1 MNLKVIWK
9 LIKTEAL
16 LVYNDKSILLVLFVA
31 PFLYLFL
38 IGTTYL
44 HKDEEKVSVGVVD
57 MDRTTT
63 SRTFL
68 NKLNATQKIDLN
80 HTYNSLP
87 EAKNGLQSFDVQGYV
102 YIPHNFEKKLKTKE
116 SSPIGLVLDNTRF
129 LPSNDINKAVNMVA
143 LDYAVKSR
151 EDFFKSKM
159 VSPKLARD
167 NAEPVAVQVNAVY
180 NPNNNYGDFLLP
192 FVLFLILHQTL
203 LIGLSESVASDREK
217 GLMGIGFK
225 ESKNNFLNYIL
236 GKIGIYFFI
245 FMAYTLFVLLVAFPL
260 FDLPLRGNLFALL
273 GGSVIFL
280 LATVLYGWFF
290 ASFFTTETGAMEV
303 MAFTSYPIFL
313 ITGITWSINEMPEFV
328 QFVSNL
334 IPLNPFFV
342 FLKKNAIMGVE
353 SHYYT
358 NETIHLLSLLII
370 GYVTAYFRFL
380 YLQKR
385 EPKKESVP
393 YGPPPDDQEGKRFHF

>member
-1 MNLKVIWK
+1 MNLKTIWK

-16 LVYNDKSILLVLFVA
+16 LVFNDKSILLVLFAA

-38 IGTTYL
+38 IGTTYIQ
-44 HKDEEKVSVGVVD
+44 KDEEKVSVGVVD
-57 MDRTTT
+57 MDRTKS

-68 NKLNATQKIDLN
+68 NKLNATQKVDLN

-87 EAKNGLQSFDVQGYV
+87 EAKNGLYNFDVQGYV
-102 YIPHNFEKKLKTKE
+102 FIPHDFEKKLKTKE

-129 LPSNDINKAVNMVA
+129 LPSNDINKAVNTVA
-143 LDYAVKSR
+143 LDYAVESR

-167 NAEPVAVQVNAVY
+167 NADPVAVQVNAVY

-217 GLMGIGFK
+217 GLIQIGFK
-225 ESKNNFLNYIL
+225 ESNDNFLNYIL
-236 GKIGIYFFI
+236 GKTGIYFLI
-245 FMAYTLFVLLVAFPL
+245 FLAYTLFVLLVAFPL
-260 FDLPLRGNLFALL
+260 FDLPLKGNLFALL
-273 GGSVIFL
+273 GASVIFL
-280 LATVLYGWFF
+280 MATVLYGWFF
-290 ASFFTTETGAMEV
+290 ASFFSTETGAMEV
-303 MAFTSYPIFL
+303 MAFTSYPVFL
-313 ITGITWSINEMPEFV
+313 ITGITWSINEMPVIV

-342 FLKKNAIMGVE
+342 FLKKNAVMGTDGQF
-353 SHYYT
+353 YA
-358 NETIHLLSLLII
+358 NEIIHLLSLLII
-370 GYVTAYFRFL
+370 GYVTAFFRFR
-380 YLQKR
+380 YMQKR
-385 EPKKESVP
+385 GLKKALIPYEP
-393 YGPPPDDQEGKRFHF
+393 PPPDK